1 MHSQITV
8 TPALLD
14 ALTRIA
20 VRASAAIV
28 SVAQADLAVERKADG
43 SSVTRA
49 DRAAE
54 DVILSDLARS
64 FPGTVLVSEEQYAG
78 VCTTPEAHTFFLV
91 DPLDGTREF
100 IAGSDEYTVNIALIS
115 AGVAVAGVVAA
126 PAQGMLWRGGDAL
139 GAERLR
145 FDADGLGRPEPIRT
159 RRWPETNPIAAV
171 SRSHLDADT
180 VALLARI
187 DGIER
192 RSCGSAVKFCRL
204 AEGAADLY
212 PRLAPTCEWDIAA
225 GHAVLAAAGGVI
237 LTPKGGPLL
246 YGGSPDSF
254 RVPAFLA
261 WGDPQAAR
269 AFAAG

>member
-1 MHSQITV
+1 MQIAV

-14 ALTRIA
+14 TLTRIA

-28 SVAQADLAVERKADG
+28 SIAQADLATTRKADG

-54 DVILSDLARS
+54 DVILHDLAGS
-64 FPGTVLVSEEQYAG
+64 FPGAVIVSEEQYAA
-78 VCTTPEAHTFFLV
+78 VCTSKEAATFFLV

-100 IAGSDEYTVNIALIS
+100 IAGSDEYTVNIALIQG
-115 AGVAVAGVVAA
+115 GVAVAGVVAT
-126 PAQGMLWRGGDAL
+126 PAQGMLWRGARAL

-145 FDADGLGRPEPIRT
+145 FDVANADLGRPEPLRT
-159 RRWPETNPIAAV
+159 RRWPYRNPVATV

-180 VALLARI
+180 VALLTRI
-187 DGIER
+187 EGIEPR
-192 RSCGSAVKFCRL
+192 PCGSALKFCRL

-237 LTPKGGPLL
+237 LTPNGEPLG
-246 YGGSPDSF
+246 YGATSVGF
-254 RVPAFLA
+254 RVPAFVA
-261 WGDPQAAR
+261 WGDPEAAR
-269 AFAAG
+269 AFAAA